1 MKTIKRKPPVRESQP
16 EKKSELLTNKTSVYY
31 TVHLSNEYLVS
42 HYDYPSEQISVSP
55 KQSRE
60 PKIFFDLA
68 FAKDAARIIN
78 GKIIKHTSHTIETE
92 ETEEV
97 TINE

>member
-31 TVHLSNEYLVS
+31 TVHLSEEYLVAF
-42 HYDYPSEQISVSP
+42 YDYPM
-55 KQSRE
+55 
-60 PKIFFDLA
+60 D
-68 FAKDAARIIN
+68 RIIISSKKEQPYTFN
-78 GKIIKHTSHTIETE
+78 KLDSAKRAAEIVKGKVVKHTSHTIETE

-97 TINE
+97 NIND